1 MSEIRAKEARAELYV
16 DGVRKG
22 GSFSTIYDISVKPD
36 ATIAKK
42 RFTGEARARG
52 DLDVVGQDVSFK
64 TEKRDHLWSDL
75 WNEIQEA
82 EANGL
87 DLPDVSIVL
96 TYAYRGGGGAVKTVV
111 LHGDP
116 AMKMDDDSIPMSG
129 YQVNTWTAFFS
140 YATPG

>member
-1 MSEIRAKEARAELYV
+1 MSEIRAKEARCELYK
-16 DGVRKG
+16 DGVRLG
-22 GSFSTIYDISVKPD
+22 GSFSTIHDISIKPD
-36 ATIAKK
+36 AQITKK

-52 DLDVVGQDVSFK
+52 DLDVVGMDVSFK
-64 TEKRDHLWSDL
+64 SETKDHTWAELWD
-75 WNEIQEA
+75 EIQEA

-87 DLPDVSIVL
+87 DLPDISMVI

-129 YQVNTWTAFFS
+129 YQGNSWTAFFS
-140 YATPG
+140 YATAG

>member
-1 MSEIRAKEARAELYV
+1 MSQIRAKEGRCELYK
-16 DGVRKG
+16 DGIRLG
-22 GSFSTIYDISVKPD
+22 GSFSTIHDISIKPD
-36 ATIAKK
+36 AAIAKK
-42 RFTGEARARG
+42 RFTGESRARG

-64 TEKRDHLWSDL
+64 TEKSDHLWMDL

-87 DLPDVSIVL
+87 DLPDISMVV

-116 AMKMDDDSIPMSG
+116 AMKMDDDSIPQSG
-129 YQVNTWTAFFS
+129 YQMNSWTAFFS

>member
-1 MSEIRAKEARAELYV
+1 MSEIRAKEGRAELYK
-16 DGVRKG
+16 DGVRQG

-36 ATIAKK
+36 ASITKK

-52 DLDVVGQDVSFK
+52 DLDVVGVDCSFK

-75 WNEIQEA
+75 WQAIQEA
-82 EANGL
+82 EENGL
-87 DLPDVSIVL
+87 DLPDISIVI

-129 YQVNTWTAFFS
+129 YQVNSWTAFFS

>member
-1 MSEIRAKEARAELYV
+1 MSEIRAKEARCELYK
-16 DGVRKG
+16 DGVRMS
-22 GSFSTIYDISVKPD
+22 GSFSTIHDIAIKPD
-36 ATIAKK
+36 AQISKK

-52 DLDVVGQDVSFK
+52 DLDVVGMDLSFK

-87 DLPDVSIVL
+87 DLPDISMVV

-111 LHGDP
+111 LHGDM
-116 AMKMDDDSIPMSG
+116 ALKMDDDSIPMSG
-129 YQVNTWTAFFS
+129 YQACSWTGFCS

>member
-1 MSEIRAKEARAELYV
+1 MSQIRAKEARFELYK
-16 DGVRKG
+16 DGVRVG
-22 GSFSTIYDISVKPD
+22 GSFSTAHDISIKPD

-52 DLDVVGQDVSFK
+52 DLDVVGYDVTFK
-64 TEKRDHLWSDL
+64 TEKSDHIWSDL
-75 WNEIQEA
+75 WNEIEEA

-87 DLPDVSIVL
+87 DLPDISIVM
-96 TYAYRGGGGAVKTVV
+96 TYAYRGLGGNVRTVV

-116 AMKMDDDSIPMSG
+116 SMKMDDDNVPQSG
-129 YQVNTWTAFFS
+129 YQGNSWSCFFS